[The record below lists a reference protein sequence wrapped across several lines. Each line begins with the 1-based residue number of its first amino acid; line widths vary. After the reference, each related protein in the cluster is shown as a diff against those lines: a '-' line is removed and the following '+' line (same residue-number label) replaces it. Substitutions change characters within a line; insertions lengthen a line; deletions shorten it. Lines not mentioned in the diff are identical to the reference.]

1 MHRRDRLHWRI
12 WLAVLAGLAAFAVLG
27 ALGWKL
33 LGERPYNTQRQI
45 FAELA
50 AGVLPPAGA
59 SGAELRSALEHWSPR
74 LRSHLALYA
83 ADGTPLAA
91 TRPDMPRPPLE
102 RPDEDWVRGPGG
114 SAYVM
119 QLPDGRFLLASR
131 VSGGGGGPPLGMLTA
146 LVLLA
151 LAVGA
156 ATYPVA
162 RRLTRRLERLQASVE
177 RLGGGDLSA
186 RVKIEGRDEIA
197 QLAASFNRAAERIED
212 LVRAQKSLLANASHE
227 LRSPLARVRMAVEM
241 LKDSTDAARADRLRA
256 EVERNIVEL
265 DALIEEILLASRL
278 EATDVRAGFGPVDL
292 VALAADAAA
301 QAQVQL
307 QLTAGPLTVQ
317 GDARLLRRL
326 LRNLLENAERH
337 GGGGIELTL
346 AAEHDAAVL
355 CVLDRG
361 PGVPADERQRIFE
374 PFYRVAGRA
383 ESAGGVGLGLA
394 LVRRIAEQ
402 HGGSVVCE
410 PRDGGGS
417 LFRVTLPRR

>member
-1 MHRRDRLHWRI
+1 MHRRNRLHWRI
-12 WLAVLAGLAAFAVLG
+12 WLAVLAGLAVFAVLG

-33 LGERPYNTQRQI
+33 LGERPYHTQRQI

-59 SGAELRSALEHWSPR
+59 SGAELRAALEHWSPR

-114 SAYVM
+114 SAFVM
-119 QLPDGRFLLASR
+119 QLTDGRFLLASR
-131 VSGGGGGPPLGMLTA
+131 LSGGGGPPLGMLTA

-241 LKDSTDAARADRLRA
+241 LKDSTDAMRADRLRA

-292 VALAADAAA
+292 AALAADTAA
-301 QAQVQL
+301 QARVPAQL
-307 QLTAGPLTVQ
+307 PAGPLTVQ

-346 AAEHDAAVL
+346 AAEQDAAVL

-361 PGVPADERQRIFE
+361 PGVPAAERQRIFE

-410 PRDGGGS
+410 PRAGGGS
-417 LFRVTLPRR
+417 VFRVMLPRR